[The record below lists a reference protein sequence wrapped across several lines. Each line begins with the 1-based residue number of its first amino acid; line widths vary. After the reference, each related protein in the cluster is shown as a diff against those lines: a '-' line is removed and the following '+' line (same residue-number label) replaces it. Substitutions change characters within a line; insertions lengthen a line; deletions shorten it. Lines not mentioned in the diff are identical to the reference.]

1 MKIRLRILTILSLLL
16 WGTYI
21 QAQQDTFR
29 LDNDSASVANSI
41 NVEVLKDGKSV
52 RISWEPPRETGEII
66 VARSSSIIDN
76 PEKCYISDSLGKFPS
91 GVGNSVNQIYD
102 YNLKPGTY
110 YYAVILAHHVRK
122 KDVKLAANRNY
133 TTIPIVIENNPPP
146 QTNNNYPP
154 ANTTN
159 NFPPANTNQ
168 PPPEEQKYLSDNARV
183 TDISVKREGQYLRI
197 SWEPYPK
204 GIQGETIYTIYK
216 SAEPMSSM
224 SLMRKAEKL
233 AEVSHPEN
241 SFLDQDLTKSQ
252 TLYYGVSVKQG
263 LKEVLPLVQNQSFI
277 RQFYVFEQDKRKP
290 PKESDEV
297 TNPQF
302 AYDEMHV
309 KDLKATSVDGG
320 VRLDW
325 KAPDRADEN
334 TIYSIYQAIKPL
346 SGGVSTFLGGNV
358 KKLGEVGHPDTNVM
372 VRMKPYS
379 GAIYF
384 GVTVKRGDLED
395 FTLTLDESFVAIGSG
410 PAGPSEDNSNNQTA
424 DNNEKPKN
432 DSNNNNNGNQDQNN
446 QNNQNN
452 QQNNQNGQNDQ
463 RQPLIVEQEEPSN
476 EEIDR
481 VLKDTYWKNEYG
493 EAVKQLAAYAS
504 SNDIDIR
511 GKAKF
516 FLGMS
521 FYRKGEYNKALKFFV
536 QKDTKNYNPE
546 RTEFWTKQC
555 LARIGG
561 GRR

>member
-1 MKIRLRILTILSLLL
+1 MKIRLRIL
-16 WGTYI
+16 YI
-21 QAQQDTFR
+21 FFLMALGNSIYAQDTFR
-29 LDNDSASVANSI
+29 LDNDNASVANSI
-41 NVEVLKDGKSV
+41 NVEVLKDGRSV
-52 RISWEPPRETGEII
+52 RISWEAPRETGEII
-66 VARSSSIIDN
+66 VARSSSIIDS

-91 GVGNSVNQIYD
+91 GVANGVNQIYD

-110 YYAVILAHHVRK
+110 YYAVVLAHHVRK
-122 KDVKLAANRNY
+122 KDARLVANRNY

-146 QTNNNYPP
+146 QTNNYPPTNTQNNYPP
-154 ANTTN
+154 AT
-159 NFPPANTNQ
+159 NTNQ

-183 TDISVKREGQYLRI
+183 TDISVKREGQFLRI

-224 SLMRKAEKL
+224 TLMRKAEKL

-241 SFLDQDLTKSQ
+241 TFLDQDLTKSQ

-263 LKEVLPLVQNQSFI
+263 LKEVLPLVQNQSFV
-277 RQFYVFEQDKRKP
+277 RQFYVYDQDKRKP
-290 PKESDEV
+290 PKEDDVV

-309 KDLKATSVDGG
+309 KDLNASIVDGG

-334 TIYSIYQAIKPL
+334 TIYSIYQAGKPL

-358 KKLGEVGHPDTNVM
+358 RKLGEVSHPDTNVM
-372 VRMKPYS
+372 VKMKPYS
-379 GAIYF
+379 GTMYF
-384 GVTVKRGDLED
+384 GVTVKRGDIED
-395 FTLTLDESFVAIGSG
+395 FTLTQDQSYVAIGG
-410 PAGPSEDNSNNQTA
+410 PGSTDNNAQTA
-424 DNNEKPKN
+424 ENDKPNKHEPKEEEQVP
-432 DSNNNNNGNQDQNN
+432 QDN
-446 QNNQNN
+446 QNNQNV
-452 QQNNQNGQNDQ
+452 QNNEK
-463 RQPLIVEQEEPSN
+463 QPLIVEQEEPS
-476 EEIDR
+476 EEEVDR
-481 VLKDTYWKNEYG
+481 VLRSTYWKNEYG
-493 EAVKQLAAYAS
+493 EAVKQLAPYAG

-521 FYRKGEYNKALKFFV
+521 FYKKGEYNKALKFFV